1 MARRSLNG
9 DPTVLDDAGEL
20 LQASL
25 FLSVLKHT
33 GDCAED
39 ARASSSPEPL
49 CRPNR
54 PPVVRLVNT
63 LIDSIDRCRGPFEK
77 RVMASDLREH
87 QNRLI
92 LWKEDVRE
100 FVLPLLGEGD
110 DPEEG
115 VAVTVFNTEGE
126 AFRLRFK
133 LWAGKVYV
141 LMGRWNEFAKA
152 SRLEESDILRIWA
165 FRRVR
170 TEALCFVI
178 AVRRSKAAGQRRN
191 EKGARTEGR
200 KRVESK
206 PRKVL

>member
-1 MARRSLNG
+1 MARRSPNG
-9 DPTVLDDAGEL
+9 DPTVDDDTGEL

-33 GDCAED
+33 GDRAQD
-39 ARASSSPEPL
+39 AQASSSCEPL
-49 CRPNR
+49 CRPNH
-54 PPVVRLVNT
+54 PPVVRRVIT

-115 VAVTVFNTEGE
+115 MAVTAFNTEGE
-126 AFRLRFK
+126 AVRLRFK
-133 LWAGKVYV
+133 LWSGKVYV

-152 SRLEESDILRIWA
+152 NRLEESDILTIWA
-165 FRRVR
+165 FRGVR
-170 TEALCFVI
+170 TEGLGFVI
-178 AVRRSKAAGQRRN
+178 DVRRSKAAGQSRN

-206 PRKVL
+206 PRKAL